1 MRVIKNLTSKL
12 FESLHSVH
20 KARKTSL
27 SFVIEALCFG
37 GKLGL
42 TSLARAAYSKTT
54 VKHNIKRI
62 DRLLN
67 NPRLAKEIPQ
77 FCGAV
82 IKTVIP
88 VNSSPV
94 LLVDWTL
101 VGKDHCALFASAPF
115 EGRAVTVYF
124 EVHPMKK
131 YANRELEYA
140 FLDTLNDLLPE
151 GVKPTLVT
159 DAGYLHPWFKKVI
172 ALDWYFVGRLN
183 PRMKVFPEK
192 GHKTSV
198 KALEHFTKK
207 TATDIGKC
215 TVTIS
220 NPLKYRVIQGKRYR
234 RNPKRSAKS
243 RPFTGYGRGSHQ
255 ARRRAQTAWVLATN
269 HNKLSA
275 DHIVSLYALRMSIEE
290 QFRDFKNARFGWA
303 FRECR
308 TSSKARYSIL
318 LLIGSIGH
326 LIMLLVGAIAEKKK
340 LHERF
345 SSRSN
350 PKSRVLSLFFLAKE
364 LLRFHYRFEVSWS
377 DINSA
382 IYSLSDYFILKIKT
396 GDT

>member
-12 FESLHSVH
+12 FESLHTVH

-27 SFVIEALCFG
+27 SFAIEALCCG
-37 GKLGL
+37 GKLSL
-42 TSLARAAYSKTT
+42 TGLARAAFSETT
-54 VKHNIKRI
+54 VKHNIKRL
-62 DRLLN
+62 DRLLS
-67 NPRLAKEIPQ
+67 NPRLAKEITL

-88 VNSSPV
+88 ANSSPI

-115 EGRAVTVYF
+115 EGRSVTVYF

-131 YANRELEYA
+131 FANREVEYT
-140 FLDTLNDLLPE
+140 FLDTINELLPE

-172 ALDWYFVGRLN
+172 TLDWYFVGRLK
-183 PRMKVFPEK
+183 PRMKVFPEE
-192 GHKTSV
+192 GQKTSV
-198 KALEHFTKK
+198 KVLEYFTKK
-207 TATDIGKC
+207 TATDMGEC
-215 TVTIS
+215 TVTIT
-220 NPLKYRVIQGKRYR
+220 NPLKYRIIQGKRFK
-234 RNPKRSAKS
+234 RNPNRSAQR
-243 RPFTGYGRGSHQ
+243 RPFTGPGRGTHQ
-255 ARRRAQTAWVLATN
+255 ARRRAQTSWVLATN
-269 HNKLSA
+269 HRELSA
-275 DHIVSLYALRMSIEE
+275 DQIVSLYALRMSIEE
-290 QFRDFKNARFGWA
+290 QFRDLKNARFGWS
-303 FRECR
+303 FRESR
-308 TSSKARYSIL
+308 TASKARYSIL

-326 LIMLLVGAIAEKKK
+326 LIMLLVGSIAEKKK

-350 PKSRVLSLFFLAKE
+350 PKGRVLSLFFLAKE
-364 LLRFHYRFEVSWS
+364 LLRFNYRFEVSWS

-382 IYSLSDYFILKIKT
+382 IFSLSDYFILKIKT